1 MEDGEHDKR
10 KTNVC
15 SYSDEEKEKLLLLH
29 KTDVLENISEF
40 KEKYRKIVSAGIA
53 QWIRDFQNG
62 RIEVNTVDDLKKLI
76 ELNIQLQKDEEI

>member
-1 MEDGEHDKR
+1 MTRE

-29 KTDVLENISEF
+29 KTDVLENISES

-62 RIEVNTVDDLKKLI
+62 RIEVKHCGRLKKAHRARYTAS
-76 ELNIQLQKDEEI
+76 EG